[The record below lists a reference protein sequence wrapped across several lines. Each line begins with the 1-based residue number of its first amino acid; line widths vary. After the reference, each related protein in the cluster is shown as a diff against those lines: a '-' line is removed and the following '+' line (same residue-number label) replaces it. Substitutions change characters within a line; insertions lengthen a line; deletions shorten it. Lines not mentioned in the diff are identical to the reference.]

1 MATEQANTVTTLLR
15 SVLGDDL
22 LGAYLYGSAV
32 DGGLKPASDLDV
44 LVVTARR
51 TRAAQRRALAAGLRP
66 ISARYARPPAWRA
79 VELTIVARPDVVPW
93 RYPPRADFQSGEWLR
108 AQFDA
113 GRPRPWRTLN
123 PDVAILIV
131 QARQTSLP
139 LAGPPA
145 AAILPEVPP
154 ADLTRA
160 MTDELGSLL
169 EDLHTD
175 TANVLLTLARIWH
188 TLVTGEFAP
197 KDVAASWAVV
207 RLGEPAESPGLERA
221 RETYRAGTYDSWDVP
236 IDTATVTA
244 AALVRSIERT
254 ARPK

>member
-1 MATEQANTVTTLLR
+1 MSTHQANAVTKLLR
-15 SVLGDDL
+15 SVLGEDL
-22 LGAYLYGSAV
+22 LGTYLYGSAV
-32 DGGLKPASDLDV
+32 DGGLRPASDLDV

-51 TRAAQRRALAAGLRP
+51 TTASQRRALVAGLRP
-66 ISARYARPPAWRA
+66 ISARYARPLAWRP

-93 RYPPRADFQSGEWLR
+93 RYPPRTDFQSGEWLR

-113 GRPRPWRTLN
+113 GRARPWRMLS
-123 PDVAILIV
+123 PDAAILIA
-131 QARQTSLP
+131 QASQTSLS

-160 MTDELGSLL
+160 MRDELGSLL
-169 EDLHTD
+169 EDLDTD

-207 RLGEPAESPGLERA
+207 RLGERHEALEHA
-221 RETYRAGTYDSWDVP
+221 RETYRAGTYDSWAVP
-236 IDTATVTA
+236 IDTARVTA
-244 AALVRSIERT
+244 AALVRSIEGI
-254 ARPK
+254 AQPK